1 MTVDTPWWHR
11 SGDPRVKPLA
21 GDRIGALGLVLNALM
36 LFDDTRCTD
45 AALTRLRAD
54 GFDVRD
60 EEVGRLD
67 PR

>member
-1 MTVDTPWWHR
+1 M
-11 SGDPRVKPLA
+11 KPLA
-21 GDRIGALGLVLNALM
+21 GDRIGALGLVLNALV
-36 LFDDTRCTD
+36 LFDNTRCTD